1 MTRCTR
7 MTPSTLLLTSLI
19 SWASLALP
27 AQATQLHGR
36 AVGIQ
41 DGDTLTILVGRQ
53 ATKVRIAEIDT
64 PERQQAFGQRARE
77 ALAYLCHGQS
87 ATFDSSAKDDYGR
100 TVSRVSCAGTDVS
113 AYMVS
118 NGLAWVYPRY
128 ASGPRLFELQD
139 AARAQRRGL
148 WADPNPIPPW
158 DFRHTKK

>member
-1 MTRCTR
+1 MTLYRR
-7 MTPSTLLLTSLI
+7 MTVADLILASLI
-19 SWASLALP
+19 SGVSLVLP
-27 AQATQLHGR
+27 VHATPLHGR
-36 AVGIQ
+36 TFGIQ

-53 ATKVRIAEIDT
+53 TTKVRIAEIDA
-64 PERQQAFGQRARE
+64 PEHRQAFGQRAKE

-87 ATFDSSAKDDYGR
+87 ATFDSSSKDGYGR

-128 ASGPRLFELQD
+128 ARDPRLFELQD